1 MNEMTL
7 DNNKE
12 NELLMNND
20 KENEELG
27 SEKQQATVII

>member
-20 KENEELG
+20 KENEESG

>member
-12 NELLMNND
+12 NELLVNND